1 MGYKYN
7 VSCSET
13 VTKNWTSTAIDCYM
27 LGCSCSRCH
36 LYQIYFI
43 NSEAK
48 CRMKETVIELVRRFG
63 APEGIDYDNKKQTI
77 D

>member
-13 VTKNWTSTAIDCYM
+13 LTKNWTPTAIDCY
-27 LGCSCSRCH
+27 LIGCSCSRCN
-36 LYQIYFI
+36 LYKFYFLE
-43 NSEAK
+43 SASK

-63 APEGIDYDNKKQTI
+63 APQEDNYGNQ
-77 D
+77 